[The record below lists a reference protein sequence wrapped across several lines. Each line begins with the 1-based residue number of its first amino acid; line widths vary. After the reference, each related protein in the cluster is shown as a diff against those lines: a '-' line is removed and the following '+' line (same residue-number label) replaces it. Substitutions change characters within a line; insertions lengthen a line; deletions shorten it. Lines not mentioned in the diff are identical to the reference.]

1 LLIFILYLAFFAL
14 VPMASLQHEFSK
26 FAKNKRRLIK
36 ILNDTQVS
44 LAEITKSNYFTKGKH
59 NKITIDS

>member
-1 LLIFILYLAFFAL
+1 
-14 VPMASLQHEFSK
+14 MASLQHEFSK